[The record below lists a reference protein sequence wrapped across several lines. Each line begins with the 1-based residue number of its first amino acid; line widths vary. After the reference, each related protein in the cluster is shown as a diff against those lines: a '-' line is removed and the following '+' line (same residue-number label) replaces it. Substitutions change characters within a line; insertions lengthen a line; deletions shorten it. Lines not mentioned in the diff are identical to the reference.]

1 MGLLR
6 LANDESTRIYLVDA
20 KGETTEEYIEVR
32 KDISKRKFNAIALSM
47 PQIAVNADGTPG
59 SVTLQQGVELQ
70 QMLFHELVTG
80 WSLDVPANIENYLL
94 LSREAGNAV
103 DTAVS
108 EHFSSLTP
116 NREEASKSE
125 GPSAANTGGA
135 EQRDSAV

>member
-20 KGETTEEYIEVR
+20 EGNTTEDYIEVR

-59 SVTLQQGVELQ
+59 SVTLAQGVDLQ
-70 QMLFHELVTG
+70 QMLFRELVTG
-80 WSLDVPANIENYLL
+80 WSLDAPANIEHYLL

-116 NREEASKSE
+116 NREEATKSE
-125 GPSAANTGGA
+125 GPSATDAGGA
-135 EQRDSAV
+135 GQPNASE

>member
-6 LANDESTRIYLVDA
+6 LANDESKRIYLLDS
-20 KGETTEEYIEVR
+20 KDEPTEEYIEVR

-70 QMLFHELVTG
+70 QMLFEELVTG
-80 WSLDVPANIENYLL
+80 WSLDVPATIDNYLL

-108 EHFSSLTP
+108 THFSALTP
-116 NREEASKSE
+116 NREEATKSE
-125 GPSAANTGGA
+125 GPSAANAGGA
-135 EQRDSAV
+135 EQPNSEG